1 MIESNI
7 IIFVLV
13 GALKILTRSRADAVS
28 QELACHQRLV
38 RWLRIPDIMC
48 MARVTFVGSVR
59 GLAVGAPVSR
69 IKKNQPFKIP
79 LHWWIHWTTS
89 ATIWAKYKTKFKSHV
104 RISYLLQATEKRMV
118 FVKQLRSSSLTAK
131 VIHPRF
137 HKMRIYSLR
146 KAKKRPRATLSRK

>member
-1 MIESNI
+1 MIESTM

-13 GALKILTRSRADAVS
+13 GALKILTGSRADTVS

-69 IKKNQPFKIP
+69 IMKNQPFKIP
-79 LHWWIHWTTS
+79 LRGEFIGQR
-89 ATIWAKYKTKFKSHV
+89 A
-104 RISYLLQATEKRMV
+104 LQCGQNIK
-118 FVKQLRSSSLTAK
+118 
-131 VIHPRF
+131 PN
-137 HKMRIYSLR
+137 
-146 KAKKRPRATLSRK
+146 SRVT